1 MKFKCD
7 VVEQITVQ
15 VKNRP
20 GVLADLCA
28 HLSDHRI
35 NVRAMAAVDPSETGS
50 VRLVVNDTEAAKQTL
65 EQVELP
71 FSTATCL
78 AVEMPNTPG
87 GLVGIARSLSLAGVN
102 IDYMYG
108 SGLAGAATALGI
120 FGVSNLDRALALDWE
135 N

>member
-1 MKFKCD
+1 MKFKSD
-7 VVEQITVQ
+7 VVEQITIQ

-50 VRLVVNDTEAAKQTL
+50 VRLVVNDTEVAKRTL
-65 EQVELP
+65 DQVELP
-71 FSTATCL
+71 FTSETCL

-87 GLVGIARSLSLAGVN
+87 GLVGIARGLSLA
-102 IDYMYG
+102 
-108 SGLAGAATALGI
+108 SGLAGSATALGI
-120 FGVSNLDRALALDWE
+120 FGVSDLDRALALDWE
-135 N
+135 D